1 MGEAPVPQ
9 ENMAKQPT
17 HASPA
22 ALAYAQSLLELATEQ
37 NQAEAIGQ
45 ELAVLRQ
52 LVDENASFREILS
65 NPAVSVD
72 ERAKLL
78 DRSFRGNL
86 SPLLFNTL
94 GVMNHKNRLGLLG
107 QVAQGYG
114 DLLDEQLGKV
124 EVDMTVAQKLSPEQ
138 LESARAKIS
147 QALGRDAVIHQYVDD
162 QIIGGAVLR
171 VGDKL
176 IDASVRY
183 QLQAM
188 KEQLLAAAP
197 K

>member
-1 MGEAPVPQ
+1 
-9 ENMAKQPT
+9 MAKRPT

-52 LVDENASFREILS
+52 LVDENPSFREVLS
-65 NPAVSVD
+65 NPSVSVD

-78 DRSFRGNL
+78 DRIFRGSL
-86 SPLLFNTL
+86 SPLLFSTL
-94 GVMNHKNRLGLLG
+94 GVMNQKNRLGLLS
-107 QVAQGYG
+107 QIAQGYD
-114 DLLDEQLGKV
+114 DLLGEQLGKV
-124 EVDMTVAQKLSPEQ
+124 EVDVTVAQKLSAEQ
-138 LESARAKIS
+138 LETARKQIG

-162 QIIGGAVLR
+162 QIIGGVVLR

>member
-1 MGEAPVPQ
+1 
-9 ENMAKQPT
+9 MATKTEQQA
-17 HASPA
+17 HASPI
-22 ALAYAQSLLELATEQ
+22 ALAYAQSLLDLANERK
-37 NQAEAIGQ
+37 QAEPVNQ
-45 ELAVLRQ
+45 ELAGLRQ
-52 LVDENASFREILS
+52 IVDENPSFREVLT
-65 NPAVSVD
+65 NPAISED

-78 DRSFRGNL
+78 DKVFRNNVSEL
-86 SPLLFNTL
+86 VFNTL
-94 GVMNHKNRLGLLG
+94 GVLNQKNRLGLIS
-107 QVAQGYG
+107 QISRGYD

-124 EVDMTVAQKLSPEQ
+124 EVDLTVAHKLSSEQ
-138 LESARAKIS
+138 LDQARQKIS
-147 QALGRDAVIHQYVDD
+147 QALGRDAVVHQYVDESVL
-162 QIIGGAVLR
+162 GGVVVR

>member
-1 MGEAPVPQ
+1 
-9 ENMAKQPT
+9 MATKNEQT

-22 ALAYAQSLLELATEQ
+22 AQAYAASVLDLANQ
-37 NQAEAIGQ
+37 QKQAEALGE
-45 ELAVLRQ
+45 ELAALRQ
-52 LVDENASFREILS
+52 LVDENPGFREVLT
-65 NPAVSVD
+65 NPVVSVV
-72 ERAKLL
+72 ERQELL
-78 DRSFRGNL
+78 DKIFRGRI
-86 SPLLFNTL
+86 SQLLFNAL
-94 GVMNHKNRLGLLG
+94 GVLNQKNRLGLVS
-107 QVAQGYG
+107 QVAEAYH

-124 EVDMTVAQKLSPEQ
+124 EVDLTVAQKLSPDQ
-138 LESARAKIS
+138 LEQARRRIS
-147 QALGRDAVIHQYVDD
+147 QALGRDAVLHQYVDD
-162 QIIGGAVLR
+162 AVLGGAVLR

>member
-1 MGEAPVPQ
+1 
-9 ENMAKQPT
+9 MARQSQ

-22 ALAYAQSLLELATEQ
+22 ALAYAQSVLELANEQ
-37 NQAEAIGQ
+37 KQAEAIGA
-45 ELAVLRQ
+45 ELATIKQ
-52 LVDENASFREILS
+52 LVDENPSFREVLS
-65 NPAVSVD
+65 NPAISVE
-72 ERAKLL
+72 ERARLL
-78 DRSFRGNL
+78 SNLFRGKA
-86 SPLLFNTL
+86 SPLVFNLL
-94 GVMNHKNRLGLLG
+94 GVLNEKNRLALLP

-124 EVDMTVAQKLSPEQ
+124 EVDITVARKLSPEQ
-138 LESARAKIS
+138 LEKARQRISA
-147 QALGRDAVIHQYVDD
+147 ALGRDAVIHQYVDENV
-162 QIIGGAVLR
+162 IGGAVLR

>member
-1 MGEAPVPQ
+1 
-9 ENMAKQPT
+9 MAKSTAQL

-22 ALAYAQSLLELATEQ
+22 ALAYAQSLLELANEQ
-37 NQAEAIGQ
+37 KQAEAIGQ
-45 ELAVLRQ
+45 ELAILRQ
-52 LVDENASFREILS
+52 LVDENPSFREVLT
-65 NPAVSVD
+65 NPSISVA
-72 ERAKLL
+72 EREQLL
-78 DRSFRGNL
+78 ERIFRGKV

-94 GVMNHKNRLGLLG
+94 GVLNKKNRLGLVG
-107 QVAQGYG
+107 QIAQGYA

-124 EVDMTVAQKLSPEQ
+124 EVDLRVAQKLSPEQ
-138 LESARAKIS
+138 LEQARQSIS
-147 QALGRDAVIHQYVDD
+147 HALSRDAVVHQYVDESVL
-162 QIIGGAVLR
+162 GGVVMR

-188 KEQLLAAAP
+188 KEQMLAAAP